1 MKLWYQNMSNID
13 LRPNYKKTL
22 TEYVNKVADPGTVVE
37 CYGTPTGTRG
47 VEYNSVR
54 YLDVGWLL
62 AAAITAERQGYD
74 AFVIGN
80 LFDAGIHELRE
91 LVNIPVIGHLETS
104 LLLMSTM
111 AKNFS
116 IIVGEKKLGS
126 AWEGLIEGYGFKDR
140 LVSVASL
147 DTPLAKDSV
156 LPVVFEGMFTD
167 KKFQADRA
175 AEVMAHGKAAV
186 AAGAEMIFILPGS
199 IGLALEK
206 QGITEIDGAPIFKS
220 IPGLI
225 KMAELMV
232 KYREITGMFIS
243 RKHTYASPSKEIV
256 DELIERHKLQ
266 IGDVWKGGWADAR

>member
-13 LRPNYKKTL
+13 LRPEYKKTV
-22 TEYVNKVADPGTVVE
+22 TEYVNRIADPGTTVE
-37 CYGTPTGTRG
+37 CFGTPTGTFG
-47 VEYNSVR
+47 VQYGCVR
-54 YLDVGWLL
+54 YLDVGFLL
-62 AAAITAERQGYD
+62 ANAITAERQGYD

-80 LFDAGIHELRE
+80 LFDAGIHEIRE

-116 IIVGEKKLGS
+116 IIVGEKKLGV
-126 AWEGLIEGYGFKDR
+126 AWENLIEGYGFKHR
-140 LVSVASL
+140 MVSVASL
-147 DTPLAKDSV
+147 DVPLQEDGV
-156 LPVVFEGMFTD
+156 LPVVFEKLYTD
-167 KKFQADRA
+167 KKFEQDRTN
-175 AEVMAHGKAAV
+175 EILAHGRKAV

-199 IGLALEK
+199 IYLPLEK
-206 QGITEIDGAPIFKS
+206 KGIKEIDGAPIFNS
-220 IPGLI
+220 IPALI

-256 DELIERHKLQ
+256 DQLITRHNLQ
-266 IGDVWKGGWADAR
+266 VGK

>member
-13 LRPNYKKTL
+13 LRPEYKKTL
-22 TEYVNKVADPGTVVE
+22 TEYVNSIADPGTTID
-37 CYGTPTGTRG
+37 CYGVPTGTFG
-47 VEYNSVR
+47 VQYGCVR

-62 AAAITAERQGYD
+62 AAAITAERKGYD

-80 LFDAGIHELRE
+80 LFDAGIHEIRE

-116 IIVGEKKLGS
+116 IIVGEKKLGV
-126 AWEGLIEGYGFKDR
+126 AWENLIVSYGFKDR

-147 DTPLAKDSV
+147 DVPLEKDSV
-156 LPVVFEGMFTD
+156 VPVLFEKLYTD
-167 KKFQADRA
+167 KKFEQDRVD
-175 AEVMAHGKAAV
+175 EVMAYGRKAV

-199 IGLALEK
+199 ISLPLAQK
-206 QGITEIDGAPIFKS
+206 GITEIDGAPIFNS
-220 IPGLI
+220 IPGVI

-232 KYREITGMFIS
+232 KYRAITGMFIS

-256 DELIERHKLQ
+256 EQLITRHNLKVGDE
-266 IGDVWKGGWADAR
+266 WKNG